1 MARPEDG
8 LVAVDEALALERALA
23 HPKGEAYCLWLR
35 CEALAPMGRA
45 ADARQSA
52 RASHSI
58 ASRLGHREWT
68 AAALKGQGAACLADG
83 DLAGAEAA
91 FRACLE
97 TARRLPIFSGW
108 AAAGLASTLVR
119 SGDLDAAEG
128 YVDQVFREGTPT
140 THYEGRLAEVELAVA
155 RQDPEA
161 ASLAARAL
169 DLAEDGGLLQSAARL
184 RCLLAACAGSGGD
197 GHAGQTPTE
206 AGASDRRVG

>member
-1 MARPEDG
+1 VAPLRGARTNG
-8 LVAVDEALALERALA
+8 TGR
-23 HPKGEAYCLWLR
+23 
-35 CEALAPMGRA
+35 GRA
-45 ADARQSA
+45 AERAGITLDCQPARTP
-52 RASHSI
+52 
-58 ASRLGHREWT
+58 GV
-68 AAALKGQGAACLADG
+68 D
-83 DLAGAEAA
+83 
-91 FRACLE
+91 
-97 TARRLPIFSGW
+97 ARRLPIFSGW